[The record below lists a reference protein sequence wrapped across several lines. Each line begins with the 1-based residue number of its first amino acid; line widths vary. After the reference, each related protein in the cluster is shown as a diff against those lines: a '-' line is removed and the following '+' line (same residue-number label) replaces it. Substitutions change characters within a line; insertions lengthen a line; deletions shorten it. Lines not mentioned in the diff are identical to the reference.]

1 MWFSQLLAPP
11 LGALR
16 VGNAGQRT
24 HNDTALDLLQNK
36 WKGKGVEIERAP
48 FQFDGANPPLSWHLT
63 KGQKSK
69 IEKQW
74 SNERNNPGDTR
85 AGWDRVHAFL
95 SSEDNG
101 STQSGE

>member
-1 MWFSQLLAPP
+1 MQASA
-11 LGALR
+11 
-16 VGNAGQRT
+16 RT
-24 HNDTALDLLQNK
+24 MTPNSIFYKTNGR
-36 WKGKGVEIERAP
+36 GKGVEIERAIL
-48 FQFDGANPPLSWHLT
+48 QFDGADPPLSWHLT

-74 SNERNNPGDTR
+74 SNEWNNPGDTR